1 MSSFVESLFH
11 AVQPMQDSVTFFV
24 AKIHI
29 LTLFFNLLLNRF
41 AFNTR
46 APKSTQGS
54 VIVTVLPT
62 FF

>member
-46 APKSTQGS
+46 APKFTQGS
-54 VIVTVLPT
+54 VID
-62 FF
+62 